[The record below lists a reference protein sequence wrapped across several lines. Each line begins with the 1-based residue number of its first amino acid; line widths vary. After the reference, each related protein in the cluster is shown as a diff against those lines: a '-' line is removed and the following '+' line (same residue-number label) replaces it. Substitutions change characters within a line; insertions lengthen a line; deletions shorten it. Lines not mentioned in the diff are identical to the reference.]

1 MNAGM
6 SRRGFLM
13 AAASTAAAGA
23 AKGAVADR
31 SVPQD
36 PQFGAKTGPLGKYVG
51 RLAPGR
57 YDAHTHVYPGD
68 PDPDR
73 LVKSFADAGL
83 VGGVVFSRCPNGWQ
97 VPGARLLPPEEAMDN
112 VIAWCSGS
120 PSIYPFYW
128 IDPAA
133 DNAVEL
139 VDMAVEKGIYGFK
152 VIRGAEMPV
161 DPKALKAYRR
171 MAEKGKPIT
180 FHTGI
185 LWDGRDS
192 SDYFRPANWEGLL
205 EAPHLRFA
213 LAHVSWPWCDECVA
227 VYGKMLNAIVRRG
240 LEVPEMFIDTTPG
253 TPKLYRRDALA
264 KVFTVG
270 YDVSEHVMYGTDCRV
285 DRYNVG
291 WSRDWQ
297 RTDDAILSDLGLGA
311 DRLDDYYRRGLRRF
325 LFGGDN
331 SNRKVP
337 TPDGRDGN
345 VRR

>member
-1 MNAGM
+1 MEV

-13 AAASTAAAGA
+13 SAVATASTVASSGEKRPSAKLK
-23 AKGAVADR
+23 KGA
-31 SVPQD
+31 
-36 PQFGAKTGPLGKYVG
+36 LGKFVG
-51 RLAPGR
+51 ELAPGR
-57 YDAHTHVYPGD
+57 YDAHTHVYPGE

-73 LVKSFADAGL
+73 LVRSFADAGL
-83 VGGVVFSRCPNGWQ
+83 VGGVVFSRCPNSWHTPK
-97 VPGARLLPPEEAMDN
+97 VKLMSPEEAMDG

-120 PSIYPFYW
+120 PSLYPFYW
-128 IDPAA
+128 IDPGA

-161 DPKALKAYRR
+161 DGKAIKCYRR
-171 MAEKGKPIT
+171 MAEKNKPIT

-227 VYGKMLNAIVRRG
+227 VYGKMLNAIIRHG

-253 TPKLYRRDALA
+253 TPKLYRRDALS

-270 YDVSEHVMYGTDCRV
+270 YDVSNHVMYGTDCRV
-285 DRYNVG
+285 NRYNVD

-311 DRLDDYYRRGLRRF
+311 DTLDDYYRRGLCRF

-331 SNRKVP
+331 TKRKIP
-337 TPDGRDGN
+337 TPDGTGREG
-345 VRR
+345 